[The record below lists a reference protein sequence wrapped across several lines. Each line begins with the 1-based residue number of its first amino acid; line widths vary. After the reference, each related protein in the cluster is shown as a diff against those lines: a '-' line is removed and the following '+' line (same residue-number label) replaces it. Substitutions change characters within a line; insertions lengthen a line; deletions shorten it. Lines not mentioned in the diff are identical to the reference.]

1 MEDNISQACKLTF
14 IERLCVEASLPLQK
28 IKKIK
33 IPTISGQAGLIGMTR
48 PLPAPWV
55 SAVKCSGGPHQN
67 WLVSKCHLSRTL
79 RETPGGRNLET
90 QYRTEEATNLEWWV
104 FFPIWRGPREG
115 LSVRNTCSYR
125 HVRPAL
131 TSLLGCERI

>member
-1 MEDNISQACKLTF
+1 MRASVGRQYLT
-14 IERLCVEASLPLQK
+14 SLQVDLDQK
-28 IKKIK
+28 ALRRSFLAFAKGK
-33 IPTISGQAGLIGMTR
+33 IPTISGLIGMTW

-55 SAVKCSGGPHQN
+55 SAVKCSGGPHRN

-90 QYRTEEATNLEWWV
+90 QCRTEEAKNLEWWV
-104 FFPIWRGPREG
+104 FPIWRGPREG